1 MEGRPM
7 QNKRYGFFLGL
18 ALIILN
24 CLPAPGQDLGG
35 GPLVS
40 LALSEGALKPGFSP
54 GRTQYWVRV
63 GFAVTSL
70 TFTPVAQDPEAGIS
84 VAGHTVRSGQ
94 NSPPLPLAVGRNIIA
109 VEVKGKD
116 GAPDFVYKINV
127 TRELEVPTWVQVASQ
142 NPWVPRDSCGELVF
156 DGKMWLFGGYTPKV
170 VGDIWSSKDGANWT
184 PSGNV
189 PSATGVNIPVNLVFR
204 GKMWLTDNK
213 DAFYRSGDGKT
224 WEQVVSG
231 IPPFG
236 RAGAG
241 GAVFRDKMWLLGGR
255 KGSEVYNDVW
265 SSSDGVSWTCELR
278 EAPWSRRHFFGALVV
293 VFKDKL
299 WILGGAIQAYHPF
312 RAYADVWS
320 SSDGRNWIKTAE
332 GPWPPRMWNTA
343 VVYRDR
349 MWLIGGFRADPTWNN
364 FNDTWYSADG
374 VTWKQMPSPRVWSP
388 RHELSAY
395 VFKDKIWVVG
405 GNAWPLMNDVWSLEI
420 SGFVFLSQP
429 PIEEFV
435 GCPYAH
441 QAVAD
446 FNRSGRPVRYR
457 LEAGPKWLSVDA
469 ETGWVRGVPPELGDF
484 PVVIEAS
491 GGAGEVVRQ
500 SFTIHV
506 LPL

>member
-1 MEGRPM
+1 MPKKQSGLL
-7 QNKRYGFFLGL
+7 LGL
-18 ALIILN
+18 ILIVLGCLN
-24 CLPAPGQDLGG
+24 SLGQVQPT

-40 LALSEGALKPGFSP
+40 LTLSEGALGPGFSP
-54 GRTQYWVRV
+54 GRTQYWARV
-63 GFAVTSL
+63 DFAVESL
-70 TFTPVAQDPEAGIS
+70 TLTPVSKEPDAAILVGGRP
-84 VAGHTVRSGQ
+84 VRSAQ
-94 NSPPLPLAVGRNIIA
+94 SSPPLPLAVGRTIIA
-109 VEVKGKD
+109 VEVKGKA
-116 GAPDFVYKINV
+116 GAPDFVYRINV
-127 TRELEVPTWVQVASQ
+127 TRELEVPAWVQVGTG

-170 VGDIWSSKDGANWT
+170 VADIWASEDGANWT
-184 PSGNV
+184 PSGSI
-189 PSATGVNIPVNLVFR
+189 PSPEGVNIPINFVFR

-213 DAFYRSGDGKT
+213 DAFYMSADGKT
-224 WEQVVSG
+224 WEQVVAG

-241 GAVFRDKMWLLGGR
+241 GAVFRDRMWILGGR

-265 SSSDGVSWTCELR
+265 SSSDGVNWTCEIK

-293 VFKDKL
+293 AFKEKL

-312 RAYADVWS
+312 RAYTDVWS
-320 SSDGRNWIKTAE
+320 SSDGRNWTKTAD

-349 MWLIGGFRADPTWNN
+349 VWLIGGFRGEPTWNN
-364 FNDTWYSADG
+364 FNDVWYSSDG
-374 VTWKQMPSPRVWSP
+374 VEWKQMPSPRIWSP

-420 SGFVFLSQP
+420 PGFVFLSQP

-435 GCPYAH
+435 GCPYAYR
-441 QAVAD
+441 AVAD
-446 FNRSGRPVRYR
+446 FNSGGRPVRYR
-457 LEAGPKWLSVDA
+457 LAAGPKWLSVEA
-469 ETGWVRGVPPELGDF
+469 ETGWVRGVPPETGDF

-491 GGAGEVVRQ
+491 DGAGEVIRQ

-506 LPL
+506 IPL